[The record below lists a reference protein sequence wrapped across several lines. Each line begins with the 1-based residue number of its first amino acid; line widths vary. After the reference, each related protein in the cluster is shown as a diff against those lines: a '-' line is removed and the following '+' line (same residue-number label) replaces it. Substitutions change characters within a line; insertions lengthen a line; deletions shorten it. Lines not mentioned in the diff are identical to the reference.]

1 MALVC
6 DTGAVYALYDADD
19 RHHLAARQVI
29 EAEPGPRYLPV
40 VLLAEIDYLLTAR
53 LGVDAALD
61 FLRSVESG
69 AFALLDLM
77 PEGLARCRELVGQYR
92 DLPLGIADASVVAA
106 AERLRIQ
113 RVFTTDERHFRAVK
127 PRPFDHFILLPADR
141 RTT

>member
-1 MALVC
+1 MAIIC
-6 DTGAVYALYDADD
+6 DTGGVYALYDADD
-19 RHHLAARQVI
+19 RHHLVARQVI
-29 EAEPGPRYLPV
+29 EAEPGARFLPV

-61 FLRSVESG
+61 FLQSVEAG
-69 AFALLDLM
+69 AFTLLDLT
-77 PEGLARCRELVGQYR
+77 PEDLARCRELVGQYR

-127 PRPFDHFILLPADR
+127 PSAFEHLILLPADR